1 MPSRVQLLVA
11 GVVVGLLLTAVPV
24 NAVPGFSDHTGPQR
38 AQVTEFEILD
48 RGCLDELAD
57 YGRSSLGGGS
67 GYESVG
73 TIATD
78 DEDASLSARVDR
90 VSERGSDRSTF
101 VLQIRSTLEKSTARE
116 CQTGVQYRVGVSFSG
131 ANPAGLFPDDHGHRL
146 FTLENGRPAGC
157 AASVTGSLA
166 GCPQPLPSEGTW
178 QPATAA

>member
-1 MPSRVQLLVA
+1 MSSRVQFLVA

-24 NAVPGFSDHTGPQR
+24 NALPGFSNHTGPQQ

-48 RGCLDELAD
+48 RGCLDELTD
-57 YGRSSLGGGS
+57 YSRSSLGGGP

-78 DEDASLSARVDR
+78 NKDASLSARVDR
-90 VSERGSDRSTF
+90 VSEQGSDRSTF
-101 VLQIRSTLEKSTARE
+101 VLQIRSTSANSTASDCRP
-116 CQTGVQYRVGVSFSG
+116 GVQYRVGVSFSG
-131 ANPAGLFPDDHGHRL
+131 SNPPGLFPDDHGHRL

-157 AASVTGSLA
+157 TASVTGSLA
-166 GCPQPLPSEGTW
+166 GCPRPLPTEGAW